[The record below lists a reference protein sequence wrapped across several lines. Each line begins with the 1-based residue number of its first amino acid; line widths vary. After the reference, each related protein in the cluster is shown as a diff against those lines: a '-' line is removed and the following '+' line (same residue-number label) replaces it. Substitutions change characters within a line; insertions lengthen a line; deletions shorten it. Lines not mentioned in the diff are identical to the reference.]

1 MLFTENVYK
10 WLKFIAQV
18 LLPGLG
24 TLYFTIAG
32 IWDLPNAEGVVGS
45 IVAFDTFL
53 GLILHLSTK
62 TYENSP
68 LKTFDGELVLED
80 NDEGSGLRLKSVD
93 PNAIESKDILTFK
106 LHK

>member
-1 MLFTENVYK
+1 MLFTDSVYK
-10 WLKFIAQV
+10 WLKFVAQI
-18 LLPGLG
+18 LLPALG

-32 IWDLPNAEGVVGS
+32 IWSLPNAESVVGT
-45 IVAFDTFL
+45 IVALDTFL
-53 GLILHLSTK
+53 GLLLGFSTK

-68 LKTFDGELVLED
+68 LKIFDGELVLED

-93 PNAIESKDILTFK
+93 PNAIASKDVLTFK